1 MWASGGYYIE
11 SHLIRGCVLVL
22 SRSMTH
28 RIETEPVTSSTG
40 LPTPSLP
47 MPHPLR
53 THSHKSAPL
62 PDTATCNHAPNC
74 PEGPSHLSS
83 PCCMS
88 TTATSTPPVSE
99 TNGTLSTVDFQHSCR
114 ESTATNW
121 KTGSHVT
128 SCDDHVTSHVSH
140 MTLRK
145 RDAQCLTVS
154 SGTSLPLP
162 LPQESSK
169 LIKPKIRHRV
179 VTNGDCSPPGGQKFP
194 PLPPS
199 SKQDDQVLKS
209 SLPGS
214 GPARNLRFRPYT
226 LGKT

>member
-1 MWASGGYYIE
+1 
-11 SHLIRGCVLVL
+11 
-22 SRSMTH
+22 MTH

-40 LPTPSLP
+40 FPTPSLP

-53 THSHKSAPL
+53 SHSHKSAPL
-62 PDTATCNHAPNC
+62 PDTATCNHTPNC
-74 PEGPSHLSS
+74 PEGPSHFSS
-83 PCCMS
+83 PTSCLS
-88 TTATSTPPVSE
+88 AATSASPLSD
-99 TNGTLSTVDFQHSCR
+99 TNGTLSTVDFQHSC
-114 ESTATNW
+114 TATNW
-121 KTGSHVT
+121 KAGSHVT
-128 SCDDHVTSHVSH
+128 CDDHVTSHVSH

-145 RDAQCLTVS
+145 RDPQCMTVS
-154 SGTSLPLP
+154 SATSVPAFP
-162 LPQESSK
+162 PDSNK
-169 LIKPKIRHRV
+169 PIRPKIKHQV

-226 LGKT
+226 LSKT